1 MYMHIGVH
9 VCWKPV
15 CVQSEKSLFLPC
27 TIWTPGIELR
37 FSGLVA
43 DVFSYQIIFL
53 ALVNIFT
60 EYILN
65 LYVSYSV

>member
-1 MYMHIGVH
+1 MYAYRCTRVLEACACA
-9 VCWKPV
+9 VR
-15 CVQSEKSLFLPC
+15 EKSVLPS
-27 TIWTPGIELR
+27 TIWTPGRELR

-43 DVFSYQIIFL
+43 DVFSYRTILL
-53 ALVNIFT
+53 ALINIFI